1 MPAYTSY
8 SRLPDGRVQLTDD
21 QGGQLTLL
29 DSPSVKAEMDRIDAA
44 QPAAPEVVPDG
55 IVVAQ
60 SPTMTAQRAQVPNT
74 LPTPPAE
81 APAPIAGGSPL
92 VPPAP
97 LVNVAPPTGGSPLVP
112 QAATPEAPAA
122 AAPAPPAPAPASP
135 GPIARAGAGSTGPT
149 PGNAAANLYAA
160 AAEAEL
166 RGSPGT
172 FVPGGTFKTGAT
184 QQYAPGP
191 DPAATASREDAERQR
206 GLVDQSLAWVEARK
220 NQELNE
226 LAQAEA
232 ARAAERQKKIDELQ
246 AKQAEKLGG
255 VLGQIDAKRKDIADA
270 KLDPNR
276 LIKEMSTGQQVL
288 VGIFQLIGA
297 FGHALAD
304 KDGPSLAMQ
313 TLDEALKTDLEMQ
326 KYAVDQKRGDLNTL
340 GEIYKLTKEQFGDEK
355 MAMDAAYIAGLD
367 IYKAKIQ
374 KTISEADAAMGVE
387 TQYDADGKI
396 IAGAPY
402 SMRAQ
407 KVLAD
412 LAVEQ
417 ARLKEQLSQAANGQ
431 IAQQFQT
438 VPDKV
443 VGGKAPNF
451 AKAAE
456 YLDKAEKAAGG
467 SGQQV
472 TYDGKKY
479 KIASFAEAGEGKDLR
494 KELGDIEVLKKD
506 LALLERE
513 LREHPIDSKT
523 FNKSK
528 VLGLM
533 ERSTSKAN
541 VVLGQGSKNNEEAA
555 RWEKIVSS
563 VLTNGVGAVEDMHRW
578 ADDMARSKLD
588 QVNATPAGAS
598 GGGGV
603 RLGDRTRAVIDGKPI
618 PMGGGVV
625 GMPRQ
630 GGGAPAP
637 VVRASGVRAT
647 PLDRAGASLVTAT
660 TTRDERTRARAVET
674 AKAAISDSVRANQLG
689 PGEARVALQ
698 LAEAGDIEGLLSFLG
713 RMRGAV
719 STAPQPSLD
728 DFNRQVSN
736 QLLLQE
742 LKRAGR
748 ASEAALSSPV
758 SVTVTTGAGG
768 GKKGGS
774 APAVKPQKPV
784 NLSGKKGK

>member
-74 LPTPPAE
+74 LPTAS
-81 APAPIAGGSPL
+81 AKAQAPIAGGSPL
-92 VPPAP
+92 VPLGP
-97 LVNVAPPTGGSPLVP
+97 LINVAPPTGGSPLVP
-112 QAATPEAPAA
+112 QAATAEAPAA

-166 RGSPGT
+166 RGSPGQ

-191 DPAATASREDAERQR
+191 DPAATANREDAERQR

-472 TYDGKKY
+472 VYDGKRY
-479 KIASFAEAGEGKDLR
+479 KVGGFVEEGEGKNLR
-494 KELGDIEVLKKD
+494 KEVGDIDVLKKD
-506 LALLERE
+506 IALLERE
-513 LREHPIDSKT
+513 LKDHPIDSKT

-528 VLGLM
+528 VQGLM
-533 ERSTSKAN
+533 ERISSKAN
-541 VVLGQGSKNNEEAA
+541 VVLGQGAKNNDEAA
-555 RWEKIVSS
+555 RWQQILGGVM
-563 VLTNGVGAVEDMHRW
+563 TNGIGAVQDMSRW

-588 QVNATPAGAS
+588 QVDARPLAP

-603 RLGDRTRAVIDGKPI
+603 RLGDRTRAVVDGKPI

-748 ASEAALSSPV
+748 APDAALTSPV

-768 GKKGGS
+768 GKKGGG
-774 APAVKPQKPV
+774 AP
-784 NLSGKKGK
+784 SGKKGK